1 MLLCQ
6 CCCEPWGLG
15 LFLERIAVTGL
26 RNLDFLEIWP
36 APTINWIT
44 GLNGAGK
51 TSILEAIALLSRG
64 RPFSGARKHGNVLG
78 VGRDHLEISA
88 VLRPNGQDSSPASS
102 LKFTQSRT
110 GSSFF
115 EDGRAVGSVHQLRR
129 RLHIRMISGNAQQLL
144 DGPPQIRRLFLDW
157 NLFHVE
163 PGFGALLA
171 DLKKVAAQRNAW
183 LRSGAVGP
191 PAWDREYCS
200 LSEMV
205 SLRRA
210 RMVAM
215 MNDFIAN
222 EARAYGLDNSPG
234 LGLAYREGWPANL
247 ASLEELLL
255 DSVREDC
262 DRGYTFY
269 GPSRA
274 ELLINFSSR
283 SIRPSRGESKFI
295 VFLMQL
301 AAQNYWAL
309 HHGPE
314 AVWLLD
320 DLGAELD
327 FRAIRKILHALTRLS
342 VQVFITAIADR
353 GLPPIG
359 YQDEPLFHVEQ
370 GKLVGQGLH

>member
-1 MLLCQ
+1 
-6 CCCEPWGLG
+6 
-15 LFLERIAVTGL
+15 
-26 RNLDFLEIWP
+26 
-36 APTINWIT
+36 
-44 GLNGAGK
+44 
-51 TSILEAIALLSRG
+51 
-64 RPFSGARKHGNVLG
+64 
-78 VGRDHLEISA
+78 
-88 VLRPNGQDSSPASS
+88 
-102 LKFTQSRT
+102 
-110 GSSFF
+110 
-115 EDGRAVGSVHQLRR
+115 
-129 RLHIRMISGNAQQLL
+129 
-144 DGPPQIRRLFLDW
+144 
-157 NLFHVE
+157 
-163 PGFGALLA
+163 
-171 DLKKVAAQRNAW
+171 
-183 LRSGAVGP
+183 
-191 PAWDREYCS
+191 
-200 LSEMV
+200 
-205 SLRRA
+205 
-210 RMVAM
+210 M